1 MVQTERGDK
10 SVMEVRFSSL
20 VVSFF
25 HILNERPYDAL
36 IELIWENER
45 HPNIEKEY
53 SYYKNS
59 LFRNLKATPIEEERR
74 KQILNF
80 CLYIRDVVLKEIITS
95 ENWDEMYLSA
105 KMKIEKYKLNWKNAV
120 EKHFQTKNKRKYI
133 WKELEEQDKTIDKEE
148 FVESRISKIREWA
161 SDEATLLSD
170 FYYVEDL
177 QKNQINLILKTE
189 PLYVVLKEVF
199 NNEDDGL
206 AEILNQFKN
215 KASKKKKKGGQVPDL
230 VLHDGIF
237 RPHPIQVTEDDPY
250 VIDEGTNFVLTYD
263 DLEGKLKISVPKT
276 VHVPELN
283 NTFDYTTDV
292 IHHGKFEL
300 ATLTA
305 ILQIGR
311 DQIKTGNKIT
321 FTFAQ
326 ICELFNQPVSTY
338 MYQRIAQAIFYLKIN
353 LYSVK
358 LPGDY
363 ERIFNIISA
372 VEKPIYNS
380 NREKEWTIEIDP
392 VLREQILQS
401 HYTELFAE
409 DIAAFNYELTPILF
423 KLLLIDKGQDPY
435 LEVKEYHL
443 NELSK
448 RCFLTG
454 KPNIRKKKFINSFT
468 EIEQMENSPITGFE
482 ARRDNTLFKVYFKKV
497 YEALEHKSPSKM
509 MERV

>member
-1 MVQTERGDK
+1 
-10 SVMEVRFSSL
+10 MEVKFNSL

-25 HILNERPYDAL
+25 HILNERNYDAL
-36 IELIWENER
+36 IELIWENEK
-45 HPNIEKEY
+45 HPNIEDEY
-53 SYYKNS
+53 RYYTNS
-59 LFRNLKATPIEEERR
+59 LFRNLEASPIEVERR

-80 CLYIRDVVLKEIITS
+80 CLYIRDVVLIEIIKN
-95 ENWDEMYLSA
+95 ENWNETYLSA
-105 KMKIEKYKLNWKNAV
+105 KMKIEKYKFNWKNSV
-120 EKHFQTKNKRKYI
+120 ETYVRTKNKKKYI
-133 WKELEEQDKTIDKEE
+133 LKELEEQEDNVVAKDFIK
-148 FVESRISKIREWA
+148 SRLNKINAWS
-161 SDEATLLSD
+161 SDESSLLSD

-189 PLYVVLKEVF
+189 PIYVVLKEIF
-199 NNEDDGL
+199 D
-206 AEILNQFKN
+206 N
-215 KASKKKKKGGQVPDL
+215 KEHDIKELLTQLKKKEPKKKKGGQVPDL

-237 RPHPIQVTEDDPY
+237 RPHPIQVIEDDPN
-250 VIDEGTNFVLTYD
+250 VTDEGTNFVLTYN
-263 DLEGKLKISVPKT
+263 DLKSTLKISIPKT
-276 VHVPELN
+276 VDAPELN
-283 NTFDYTTDV
+283 NAFDYTTDV

-311 DQIKTGNKIT
+311 DQIKVGNKIT

-326 ICELFNQPVSTY
+326 ICELFNQPISTY
-338 MYQRIAQAIFYLKIN
+338 TYQRIAQAIFYLKIN
-353 LYSVK
+353 LYTVK

-380 NREKEWTIEIDP
+380 DREKEWTIEIDN

-423 KLLLIDKGQDPY
+423 KILLIDKGQDPS
-435 LEVKEYHL
+435 LEMKEYHL

-468 EIEQMENSPITGFE
+468 EIEAMQNSLITGFK
-482 ARRDNTLFKVYFKKV
+482 AKKDNTIFEVHYKKV
-497 YEALEHKSPSKM
+497 YKALEHKTPSLM
-509 MERV
+509 GTIL